1 MSENNESRS
10 VERTLI
16 YIPIVHTESDM
27 GNLGQSVR
35 QAAIRKLGLTGW
47 KRKVNLIDKIWTTIE
62 KTVDDLNLPYEKVLL
77 YQDGLPVCGRE
88 IEIVTELA
96 GSGSRNHQLLLRL
109 MERGARA
116 IGTESPELLMEEY
129 EFARQSVASGK
140 GPEPMGIK
148 VRSPIGVEDRRKA
161 LSDSLLK
168 RRDRFI
174 ADRIN
179 STLSDGETGIIFL
192 GMLHCVEDLF
202 DKDIRVLY
210 PVNLPP
216 RARNVNL

>member
-62 KTVDDLNLPYEKVLL
+62 KTVEDLNLPYEKVLL

-88 IEIVTELA
+88 TEIITELA
-96 GSGSRNHQLLLRL
+96 RGGSRNHQLLLRL

-116 IGTESPELLMEEY
+116 IGTESLELLMEEY
-129 EFARQSVASGK
+129 ELAKQSVASG
-140 GPEPMGIK
+140 E
-148 VRSPIGVEDRRKA
+148 SPKPLGMKDRRKG

-179 STLSDGETGIIFL
+179 SVLGNGETGIIFL
-192 GMLHCVEDLF
+192 GMLHCLEDLL

-210 PVNLPP
+210 PVNPPP
-216 RARNVNL
+216 RARNVDL

>member
-1 MSENNESRS
+1 MSETNESRS

-27 GNLGQSVR
+27 GNLSESVR

-62 KTVDDLNLPYEKVLL
+62 KTVDALNLPYEKVLL

-88 IEIVTELA
+88 TEIVTELA
-96 GSGSRNHQLLLRL
+96 RGGSRNHQLLLRL
-109 MERGARA
+109 MSRGARA

-129 EFARQSVASGK
+129 ELARQSVASGEI
-140 GPEPMGIK
+140 PEPVGMK
-148 VRSPIGVEDRRKA
+148 VRRKA
-161 LSDSLLK
+161 LSDPLLK
-168 RRDRFI
+168 RRDQFI

-179 STLSDGETGIIFL
+179 STLGNGETGIVFL
-192 GMLHCVEDLF
+192 GMLHCVEGLL

-216 RARNVNL
+216 RARNVNR

>member
-1 MSENNESRS
+1 MSETNKSRS
-10 VERTLI
+10 FERTLI
-16 YIPIVHTESDM
+16 YIPIIHTEADM
-27 GNLGQSVR
+27 GNLSESVR
-35 QAAIRKLGLTGW
+35 QATIRKLGLTGW

-88 IEIVTELA
+88 TEIVTELA
-96 GSGSRNHQLLLRL
+96 RGGSRNHQLLLRL
-109 MERGARA
+109 ISRGARA
-116 IGTESPELLMEEY
+116 IGTESLELLMEEY
-129 EFARQSVASGK
+129 EFARQTVASGEC
-140 GPEPMGIK
+140 PEPVGMK
-148 VRSPIGVEDRRKA
+148 VRRKA

-168 RRDRFI
+168 RRDQFI

-179 STLSDGETGIIFL
+179 STLGNGETGIIFL
-192 GMLHCVEDLF
+192 GMLHCLEDLL

-216 RARNVNL
+216 RARNVNI

>member
-1 MSENNESRS
+1 MSETNKSLS

-88 IEIVTELA
+88 TEIVTELA
-96 GSGSRNHQLLLRL
+96 RGGSRNHQLLLRL
-109 MERGARA
+109 ISRGARA
-116 IGTESPELLMEEY
+116 IGTESLELLMEEY
-129 EFARQSVASGK
+129 EFARQTVASGEC
-140 GPEPMGIK
+140 PEPVGMK
-148 VRSPIGVEDRRKA
+148 VRRKA

-168 RRDRFI
+168 RRDQFI

-179 STLSDGETGIIFL
+179 STLGDDETGIIFL
-192 GMLHCVEDLF
+192 GMLHCIEDLL

-216 RARNVNL
+216 RARKVNR